1 MCPSPD
7 RPEAAETD
15 GPRAVATDRPEAAV
29 DWLALCRRATTGVQ
43 RALARHPDPA
53 QRALTSGRGEGGDL
67 ALVIDRAAED
77 AVFAELEALGV
88 GLTAVSEERG
98 QVPVAGGG
106 PGWVVIDPI
115 DGSLNAKR
123 GMPHYALSVA
133 VAEGPT
139 MADVTFGYVF
149 DLGSGEEWWA
159 ARGEGA
165 HLDGARLPQ
174 LDRGAGLE
182 VLGLEMAYPRRVA
195 AAAPFLAESGAR
207 RVRVVG
213 AIALSLCWVAAGR
226 FDAALSL
233 GPSRSVDAAAA
244 QLVVREVGLD
254 VAFID
259 VDSDLAT
266 VSLDLAM
273 RSRVLAA
280 APRVREDLL
289 ALITAD
295 GAPPPPWPD

>member
-1 MCPSPD
+1 MPGAP
-7 RPEAAETD
+7 D
-15 GPRAVATDRPEAAV
+15 GPEPPV
-29 DWLALCRRATTGVQ
+29 DWLAVCRRATAGVQ
-43 RALARHPDPA
+43 RALVRYPDTAR
-53 QRALTSGRGEGGDL
+53 RAVTTGRGEGGDL

-77 AVFAELEALGV
+77 AVFAELEALGI

-106 PGWVVIDPI
+106 PAWVVIDPI

-123 GMPHYALSVA
+123 GLPHYALSVA

-159 ARGEGA
+159 ARGQGA
-165 HLDGARLPQ
+165 HLDGARLGA
-174 LDRGAGLE
+174 LDGGAGLE
-182 VLGLEMAYPRRVA
+182 VLGLEVAYPRRVA
-195 AAAPFLAESGAR
+195 AAAPFLAETGAR
-207 RVRVVG
+207 RIRVVG

-244 QLVVREVGLD
+244 QLVVRESGAAVT
-254 VAFID
+254 FID
-259 VDSDLAT
+259 LDPDLAT

-280 APRVREDLL
+280 PRPTLD
-289 ALITAD
+289 ALVARIAGGGH
-295 GAPPPPWPD
+295 GASPPPWPD